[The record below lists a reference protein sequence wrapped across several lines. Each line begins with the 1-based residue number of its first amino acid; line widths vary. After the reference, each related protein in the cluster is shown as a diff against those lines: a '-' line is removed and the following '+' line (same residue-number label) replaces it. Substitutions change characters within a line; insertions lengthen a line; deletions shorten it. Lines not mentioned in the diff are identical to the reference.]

1 MSQAVLEKKKN
12 CSRVKNDPAEHEE
25 NVSYFASLTQLSV
38 DNGEHTRQALV
49 ADVSRDI

>member
-12 CSRVKNDPAEHEE
+12 CPRVKNEPTEHEE
-25 NVSYFASLTQLSV
+25 NVSYFSSLTKLSV
-38 DNGEHTRQALV
+38 DNGEHTRQAFV